1 VNTYTGII
9 CAAIGAI
16 VIMAVVFGMDVLKMS
31 ISTEKYSLFVDP
43 IVDKQSLF
51 VVGRVT
57 VQNTGSEPLTNVR
70 VNFGSGDTQD
80 LSVLK
85 PGQKI
90 ILTPPDDNPMMVVT
104 VSADNGI
111 YETKAYRELPKM
123 VGMMG
128 S

>member
-1 VNTYTGII
+1 M
-9 CAAIGAI
+9 CAAAGAI
-16 VIMAVVFGMDVLKMS
+16 VVMAAVFGMDIIRLNMP
-31 ISTEKYSLFVDP
+31 TESHSVFVDP
-43 IVDKQSLF
+43 IIDKQSLF

-70 VNFGSGDTQD
+70 VNFGDGDALD
-80 LSVLK
+80 LDKIDS
-85 PGQKI
+85 GQKI
-90 ILTPPDDNPMMVVT
+90 ILTPPEGNSMRIVT